1 MDLPGVPS
9 QQKTCGLR
17 GERFSYT
24 EVSRESRV
32 THSAPPP
39 TPGRGVGWREARAG
53 RRRVSVMLSA
63 LIYDAS
69 KSGVLSF
76 HSGQENRTLGK
87 LFLEL
92 RAIKARGMKGKV
104 SKQTRLA
111 FSTPQSRSGLSPPPA
126 DLPLRSVPA
135 DLPSVRLGSAQV
147 CQL

>member
-1 MDLPGVPS
+1 
-9 QQKTCGLR
+9 
-17 GERFSYT
+17 
-24 EVSRESRV
+24 
-32 THSAPPP
+32 
-39 TPGRGVGWREARAG
+39 
-53 RRRVSVMLSA
+53 MLSA

-76 HSGQENRTLGK
+76 HSGRENRTLGK

-126 DLPLRSVPA
+126 DLPLRA
-135 DLPSVRLGSAQV
+135 
-147 CQL
+147 C